1 MILEPNVVDE
11 LRSFEGRVVQAARV
25 GVGSF
30 FTLYLDEVNH
40 EVIWIQ
46 NAEWRITG
54 GDRLLGGSGDHEG
67 GMGLAVSSL
76 SGEAITRITVNGFL
90 DVSIAFSNEFAITAL
105 NTYGESD
112 SDVTLWSF
120 FLADTVI
127 SGKTDMHLSVES
139 NLQD

>member
-1 MILEPNVVDE
+1 
-11 LRSFEGRVVQAARV
+11 
-25 GVGSF
+25 
-30 FTLYLDEVNH
+30 
-40 EVIWIQ
+40 
-46 NAEWRITG
+46 
-54 GDRLLGGSGDHEG
+54 
-67 GMGLAVSSL
+67 
-76 SGEAITRITVNGFL
+76 VNGFL

-127 SGKTDMHLSVES
+127 SGKSDMHLSVES